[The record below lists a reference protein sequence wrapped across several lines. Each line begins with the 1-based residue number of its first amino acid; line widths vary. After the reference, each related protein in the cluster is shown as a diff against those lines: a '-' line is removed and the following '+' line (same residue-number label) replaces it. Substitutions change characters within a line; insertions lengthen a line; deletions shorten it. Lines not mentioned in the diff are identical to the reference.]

1 MDITYRH
8 LRKNVKNNLAMG
20 ISSAAAINFTVPF
33 FAVIAAKFGATN
45 TDYALLN
52 SVPALMTI
60 ISTIPA
66 SAVISRFRHQKRIAV
81 GIMLASRLCFL
92 LMALL
97 PLLHGQQVKA
107 LIMLVGL
114 YTAANSLATISWQSI
129 LGEIIPV
136 QYRNKVFAERNI
148 WGSITG
154 MAVVLVAGWYIDRY
168 AFPIGYQAAYLLGAA
183 GGLLECW
190 FFLRLR
196 VPSEDAALAVDA
208 ASGSVAQ
215 APHAQEASAAS
226 DSVASNSAAS
236 LASTASD
243 SVAFPASTASD
254 SAASLAS
261 STSPEASTSSASPGV
276 RSAQEALASG
286 DRPSVS
292 IANEQP
298 EAKAAPLPTAS
309 QRKRRL
315 LSQMVNSL
323 KFKAGP
329 EYYLFCIAAVIF
341 TFAWMAAW
349 PVFTKLKVD
358 VLHATNMQISV
369 DTVASAIGS
378 LIGFRYWARL
388 IEKKGNAGTLFMA
401 TMAVAANPLM
411 WLFAN
416 SMTAVYFIDMF
427 GACAT
432 AGYTLALFNR
442 QLEIVPAASRQKSIA
457 FYTTL
462 SQISAVI
469 APIVG
474 MKLYES
480 IDFAGTM
487 WVSTLV
493 RIFGSLCFL
502 IILQPFVDNWL
513 HKRAKH
519 G

>member
-1 MDITYRH
+1 
-8 LRKNVKNNLAMG
+8 V
-20 ISSAAAINFTVPF
+20 
-33 FAVIAAKFGATN
+33 
-45 TDYALLN
+45 
-52 SVPALMTI
+52 
-60 ISTIPA
+60 
-66 SAVISRFRHQKRIAV
+66 
-81 GIMLASRLCFL
+81 
-92 LMALL
+92 
-97 PLLHGQQVKA
+97 
-107 LIMLVGL
+107 
-114 YTAANSLATISWQSI
+114 
-129 LGEIIPV
+129 
-136 QYRNKVFAERNI
+136 
-148 WGSITG
+148 
-154 MAVVLVAGWYIDRY
+154 
-168 AFPIGYQAAYLLGAA
+168 AYLLGAI

-196 VPSEDAALAVDA
+196 VPSEDVALAEDA
-208 ASGSVAQ
+208 ASGPVAQ
-215 APHAQEASAAS
+215 TPHAQEASGSETSLPFQAS
-226 DSVASNSAAS
+226 PDLHTSPE
-236 LASTASD
+236 TAD
-243 SVAFPASTASD
+243 FQ
-254 SAASLAS
+254 AS
-261 STSPEASTSSASPGV
+261 SARQASPEASTS
-276 RSAQEALASG
+276 G
-286 DRPSVS
+286 DLSSNSVS
-292 IANEQP
+292 TLSEQP
-298 EAKAAPLPTAS
+298 GLESAAAIPAPSPAPSPTPLP
-309 QRKRRL
+309 KRRL
-315 LSQMVNSL
+315 LSRIVNSL

-358 VLHATNMQISV
+358 VLQATNMQISI
-369 DTVASAIGS
+369 DTVGSAIGS

-474 MKLYES
+474 MKLFES

-487 WVSTLV
+487 WISTLV

-502 IILQPFVDNWL
+502 IILQPFVGNWL
-513 HKRAKH
+513 NKRAKQS
-519 G
+519 